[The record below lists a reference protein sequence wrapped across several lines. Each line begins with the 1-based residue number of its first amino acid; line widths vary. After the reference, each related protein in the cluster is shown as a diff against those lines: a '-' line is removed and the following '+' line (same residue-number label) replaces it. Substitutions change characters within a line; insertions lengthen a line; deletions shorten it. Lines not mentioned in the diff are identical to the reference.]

1 MDVRD
6 IVESI
11 VRKYHTRNPYE
22 LADYL
27 HIYVSR
33 YDLKEIRG
41 YYLNAYRVKQ
51 IWLNYNLSK
60 HDEQFVLAHE
70 IGHSVLHPNVN
81 TLFLRS
87 HTLLSIDKMEIEADT
102 FAANLL
108 IPDEIILEN
117 WSYTTEQ
124 LSRLLGY
131 DKYLIE
137 LRMKSYH
144 DI

>member
-1 MDVRD
+1 MEVKD

-51 IWLNYNLSK
+51 IWLNCNLSK
-60 HDEQFVLAHE
+60 HDERFVLAHE
-70 IGHSVLHPNVN
+70 IGHSILHPNAC
-81 TLFLRS
+81 TPFLKS
-87 HTLLSIDKMEIEADT
+87 HTLISINKMELEANK
-102 FAANLL
+102 FATELL
-108 IPDEIILEN
+108 ITDEIILEN
-117 WSYTTEQ
+117 WQMTTEQ
-124 LSRLLGY
+124 LANLLGY
-131 DKYLIE
+131 SKELIE
-137 LRMKSYH
+137 LRLK
-144 DI
+144 